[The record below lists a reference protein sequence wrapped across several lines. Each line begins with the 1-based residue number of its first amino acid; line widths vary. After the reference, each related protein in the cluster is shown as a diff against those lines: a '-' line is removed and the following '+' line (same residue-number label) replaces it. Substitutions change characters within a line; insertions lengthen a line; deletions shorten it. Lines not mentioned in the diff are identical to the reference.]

1 MRLGRPVIQLL
12 RFGLGLTSKSSSH
25 HSMSISCFIADN
37 DSVYYGFAH
46 DDGPSHFVSAL
57 MDRYRPL
64 IEQIYSS
71 GIRKFL
77 FLNCPPSTRSPQVH
91 EENDLPEQ
99 FQRHAKMVTAYNNG
113 LNNMFSQFSDKH
125 KDVSIS
131 IFLTLLD
138 LTPCRQP
145 SCFTTPSSI

>member
-1 MRLGRPVIQLL
+1 MRHGRSIIQLL
-12 RFGLGLTSKSSSH
+12 RSGLGLTSKSSSH
-25 HSMSISCFIADN
+25 HSMSCFIADN
-37 DSVYYGFAH
+37 GSVYYGFAH
-46 DDGPSHFVSAL
+46 DDEPSQFVSAL

-99 FQRHAKMVTAYNNG
+99 FQRHAEMVTAYNNG
-113 LNNMFSQFSDKH
+113 LDNMFSQFSDKH
-125 KDVSIS
+125 KDVS
-131 IFLTLLD
+131 
-138 LTPCRQP
+138 
-145 SCFTTPSSI
+145 